1 MVSIELVFLHLAME
15 VRMNALKYPLS
26 LVFLLSTL
34 VLISSASFSEDTAD
48 ASAAAKQ
55 SLTDQLAA
63 IDQKASTVGWKVR
76 NGCLPANR
84 IKRIKFVDDK
94 TALVTMF
101 GKKTAILRLE
111 RVCPGIKRSGYT
123 SIRSSNR
130 LCAKFDR
137 LSVMGGS
144 GYSCRIASIEPFIEL
159 EEPVPEKDID

>member
-1 MVSIELVFLHLAME
+1 MKAI
-15 VRMNALKYPLS
+15 KYPLS

-34 VLISSASFSEDTAD
+34 VLTSLASFSEG
-48 ASAAAKQ
+48 
-55 SLTDQLAA
+55 A
-63 IDQKASTVGWKVR
+63 IDPSAPAAPAVEKKSLAEQLTAIDEKANPAGWRVR
-76 NGCLPANR
+76 NGCLPSNR
-84 IKRIKFVDDK
+84 IKRVKFIDDK

-111 RVCPGIKRSGYT
+111 RECPGIKRSGYM
-123 SIRSSNR
+123 SFRSSGR

-144 GYSCRIASIEPFIEL
+144 GYSCRIASIEAFVEL